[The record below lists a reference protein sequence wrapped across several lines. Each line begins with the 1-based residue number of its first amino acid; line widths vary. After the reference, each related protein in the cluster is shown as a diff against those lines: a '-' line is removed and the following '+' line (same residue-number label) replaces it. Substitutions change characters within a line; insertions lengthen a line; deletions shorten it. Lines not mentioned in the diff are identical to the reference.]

1 MPSSTAFVS
10 VSGVG
15 GRTVRGV
22 GASASTS
29 GGHGNASSHV
39 QLTHVSL
46 YKGLIRASSVKVDAS
61 ANGNGG
67 GAGGKISHLVVAGES
82 KGSPTSRHTYDLG
95 GYGHMVVLDR
105 SGNGIA
111 GIRATLT
118 RDYLGILKRAFK
130 QRVVVRCE
138 QLDWR
143 YAGRSPN
150 PTRKRVVWQIRRDPR
165 FVGKRRFR
173 NPFANCLLDLFELLP
188 GTTCDA
194 VCRTHCRDREPNA

>member
-1 MPSSTAFVS
+1 MAFGQRGVVRALVVGAAAAVLLVAWTSRSSGARLHGASAASASATAFRVRDTAGTHGLVS

-95 GYGHMVVLDR
+95 GYGRMVVLDR

-118 RDYLGILKRAFK
+118 RDYLGIPAGSSTVPVWLTRA
-130 QRVVVRCE
+130 
-138 QLDWR
+138 
-143 YAGRSPN
+143 P
-150 PTRKRVVWQIRRDPR
+150 
-165 FVGKRRFR
+165 
-173 NPFANCLLDLFELLP
+173 
-188 GTTCDA
+188 
-194 VCRTHCRDREPNA
+194 